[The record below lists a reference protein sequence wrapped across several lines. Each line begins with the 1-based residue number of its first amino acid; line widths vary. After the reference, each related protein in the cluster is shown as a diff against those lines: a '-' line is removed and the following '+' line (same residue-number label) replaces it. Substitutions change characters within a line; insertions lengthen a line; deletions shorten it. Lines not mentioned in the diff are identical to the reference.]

1 RAVERLQTTLEQL
14 LLLARLD
21 GNAAFADE
29 PALGADEIT
38 SSALTDVSAK
48 ASQKGV
54 QIQYQV
60 TCAEPVAAPAALVST
75 ALRNL
80 LDNAIRFSPAGGS
93 VELAV
98 SREQGLVLWTV
109 RDLGPGVPA
118 DQLKALTNRFV
129 RLDG

>member
-1 RAVERLQTTLEQL
+1 TPLTAIKTQLQVARMTQGERADHALHQAERAVERLQTTLEQL

-60 TCAEPVAAPAALVST
+60 TRAEPVGAPTARVST
-75 ALRNL
+75 AVRHLRGNP
-80 LDNAIRFSPAGGS
+80 IRVSP
-93 VELAV
+93 
-98 SREQGLVLWTV
+98 
-109 RDLGPGVPA
+109 PGRRARPA
-118 DQLKALTNRFV
+118 A
-129 RLDG
+129 